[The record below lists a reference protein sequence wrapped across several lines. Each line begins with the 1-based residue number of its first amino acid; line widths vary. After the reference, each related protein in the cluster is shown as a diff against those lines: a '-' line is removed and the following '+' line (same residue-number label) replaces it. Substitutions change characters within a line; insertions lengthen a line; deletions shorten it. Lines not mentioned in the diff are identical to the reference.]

1 MRRNFSALD
10 SSVFDVA
17 IIGGGITGACIAR
30 DAARRGLFVAL
41 IEKRDFSCGTSS
53 GSSKLVHGG
62 LRYLK
67 GLEFSL
73 IRESLKERR
82 VWEHIAPHMVYPLQ
96 FLLPIKSGAEKWI
109 V

>member
-1 MRRNFSALD
+1 MRRNFPALGA
-10 SSVFDVA
+10 SVFDVV

-30 DAARRGLFVAL
+30 DAARRGLSVAL

-62 LRYLK
+62 LRYLRTF
-67 GLEFSL
+67 EFGL
-73 IRESLKERR
+73 IRESLRERVCVR
-82 VWEHIAPHMVYPLQ
+82 ELSLV
-96 FLLPIKSGAEKWI
+96 FLARLGLPG